1 MRGEGEEC
9 KFGVFQNKFAELY
22 KKKDRN
28 MNKNVVLL
36 LVIMI
41 ISLAGAQDNSSS
53 FESAEHFDS
62 SGVRP
67 CPFIPGDAIK
77 VSVYPD
83 TAMFPSGTYP
93 IDGEGY
99 VDFPII
105 GYTKVTSMSIQDLT
119 ELLKKTYM
127 PFIRFPYVVIRPL
140 MRISLFG
147 GFARPGLY
155 YVDPHATLWDAVRLG
170 GTTVRRDGLKR
181 MVWERDH
188 SVVQKDIVPHFQSQ
202 QSLYQIGFRS
212 GDRLSVTGRP
222 EMTRWETFRS
232 EFLPVISLLVTS
244 VTSAATLYSTYNIV
258 KQTRNR

>member
-1 MRGEGEEC
+1 MKSNYIGL
-9 KFGVFQNKFAELY
+9 F
-22 KKKDRN
+22 
-28 MNKNVVLL
+28 LL
-36 LVIMI
+36 LCVFT
-41 ISLAGAQDNSSS
+41 LWAQEETVPDTVRMG
-53 FESAEHFDS
+53 EKYDS

-77 VSVYPD
+77 VSVFPD
-83 TAMFPSGTYP
+83 TAMFPSGTYL

-105 GYTKVTSMSIQDLT
+105 GYIKITSMSIHDLT

-127 PFIRFPYVVIRPL
+127 PFIRFPYVVVRPL

-188 SVVQKDIVPHFQSQ
+188 SIIQKDIVPHFQSQ

-212 GDRLSVTGRP
+212 GDQLSVTGRS
-222 EMTRWETFRS
+222 EMTNWESFRTNV
-232 EFLPVISLLVTS
+232 LPVFSVVMS
-244 VTSAATLYSTYNIV
+244 VTMSAASIYQTYYFI
-258 KQTRNR
+258 KETRNR

>member
-1 MRGEGEEC
+1 M
-9 KFGVFQNKFAELY
+9 
-22 KKKDRN
+22 KKIVIFLLI
-28 MNKNVVLL
+28 VVITSIA
-36 LVIMI
+36 V
-41 ISLAGAQDNSSS
+41 AQDNAGS

-77 VSVYPD
+77 VSVFPD
-83 TAMFPSGTYP
+83 TAMFPSGTYQ

-105 GYTKVTSMSIQDLT
+105 GYIKITSMSILELT

-127 PFIRFPYVVIRPL
+127 PFIRFPYVVVRPL

-181 MVWERDH
+181 MVWERDNTTI
-188 SVVQKDIVPHFQSQ
+188 QKNIIPHFQSQ

-212 GDRLSVTGRP
+212 GDRLSVTNRP
-222 EMTRWETFRS
+222 EMTSWESFRTNV
-232 EFLPVISLLVTS
+232 LPALSVVMS
-244 VTSAATLYSTYNIV
+244 VTMSAASIYQTYFV
-258 KQTRNR
+258 LKETRNR

>member
-1 MRGEGEEC
+1 
-9 KFGVFQNKFAELY
+9 
-22 KKKDRN
+22 
-28 MNKNVVLL
+28 MNSNIIILL
-36 LVIMI
+36 LMAITSI
-41 ISLAGAQDNSSS
+41 TIHAQEIDST
-53 FESAEHFDS
+53 FQSAEHFDS

-77 VSVYPD
+77 VSVFPD
-83 TAMFPSGTYP
+83 TATFPSGTYL

-105 GYTKVTSMSIQDLT
+105 GYIKITSMSILELT

-127 PFIRFPYVVIRPL
+127 PFIRFPYVVVRPL

-170 GTTVRRDGLKR
+170 GTTVRRDGLKK
-181 MVWERDH
+181 MVWERDN
-188 SVVQKDIVPHFQSQ
+188 SVIQKDIVPHFQSQ

-212 GDRLSVTGRP
+212 GDRLSVSNRP
-222 EMTRWETFRS
+222 EMTNWESFKTNV
-232 EFLPVISLLVTS
+232 LPVFSVIMS
-244 VTSAATLYSTYNIV
+244 VTMSAASIYQSYSFI
-258 KQTRNR
+258 KQTRDH

>member
-1 MRGEGEEC
+1 M
-9 KFGVFQNKFAELY
+9 KTNFIII
-22 KKKDRN
+22 
-28 MNKNVVLL
+28 L
-36 LVIMI
+36 LVVVASIVQ
-41 ISLAGAQDNSSS
+41 AQQNDST
-53 FESAEHFDS
+53 FQSAEHFDS

-77 VSVYPD
+77 VSVFPD
-83 TAMFPSGTYP
+83 TAMFPSGTYL

-105 GYTKVTSMSIQDLT
+105 GYIKITSMSILELN

-127 PFIRFPYVVIRPL
+127 PFIRFPYVVVRPL

-170 GTTVRRDGLKR
+170 GTIVRRDGLKR

-188 SVVQKDIVPHFQSQ
+188 SIIQKDVVPHFQSQ

-222 EMTRWETFRS
+222 ELTRWETFRNDV
-232 EFLPVISLLVTS
+232 LPVFSLVLSTAI
-244 VTSAATLYSTYNIV
+244 SAASIYNTYYLVN
-258 KQTRNR
+258 KNR